1 MTKLTGNKCQCVV
14 CGEVFSTVSNFDKHR
29 KGDHDKARYCVDPEG
44 VGLELRSSKNGD
56 YWVEPNNNKW
66 W

>member
-1 MTKLTGNKCQCVV
+1 MKLTGNKCQCVV

-44 VGLELRSSKNGD
+44 VGLELRRSQKGA

>member
-29 KGDHDKARYCVDPEG
+29 KGDHDGGRYCIDPKDAN
-44 VGLELRSSKNGD
+44 LTLRETQNGS
-56 YWVEPNNNKW
+56 YWITQNDNKW